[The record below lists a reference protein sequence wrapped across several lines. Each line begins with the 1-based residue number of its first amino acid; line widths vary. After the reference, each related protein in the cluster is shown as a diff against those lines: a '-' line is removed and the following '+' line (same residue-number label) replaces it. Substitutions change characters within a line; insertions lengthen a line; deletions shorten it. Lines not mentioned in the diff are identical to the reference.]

1 MILIID
7 DEIALR
13 EVMTEILEL
22 YEINTLTV
30 GSGEEGAEL
39 FKQHADQLRMVFL
52 DLHLPGMG
60 GYATLQ
66 AIRAVSPTVH
76 VVIMSGQPEY
86 MIMAEF
92 EGQEH
97 LSYLEKPFTL
107 DTIVTI
113 VDQFLDPDHPE

>member
-13 EVMTEILEL
+13 EVITEILEL
-22 YEINTLTV
+22 SEIDTLTV
-30 GSGEEGAEL
+30 GSGEEGAAL
-39 FKQHADQLRMVFL
+39 FAQYVDQLHMVFL

-66 AIRAVSPTVH
+66 AIRAISPTVH

-92 EGQEH
+92 ERQEH

-107 DTIVTI
+107 DKIVAI
-113 VDQFLDPDHPE
+113 VNQYFDPGHSE